1 MGCVSGQ
8 VGWWGLDRQA
18 RHLGCPDA
26 SEPQNNIV
34 NVSVKKQEAWL
45 RHTQRPWEVGAVVQT
60 RGNKDLSQDR
70 NKG

>member
-34 NVSVKKQEAWL
+34 NVSVKKQEAWI
-45 RHTQRPWEVGAVVQT
+45 RHTRAALGGGC
-60 RGNKDLSQDR
+60 RGPNER
-70 NKG
+70 E

>member
-34 NVSVKKQEAWL
+34 NVSVKQEAWL
-45 RHTQRPWEVGAVVQT
+45 RHTRAALGGGC
-60 RGNKDLSQDR
+60 RGPNER
-70 NKG
+70 E

>member
-45 RHTQRPWEVGAVVQT
+45 RHT
-60 RGNKDLSQDR
+60 
-70 NKG
+70 